1 MESLRDVRL
10 FARVVNVGNFS
21 AAGRQCGLSPAAVS
35 RRISMLEQSL
45 GVRLIYRTSRKLT
58 LTEAGQTLFENAVK
72 ILNQVDELQSV
83 ISEYQ
88 QSPRGLLHVHT
99 RVTIGV
105 QFLAKLLPE
114 FQALYPEVQV
124 KLWLTEDHK
133 DLIENKIDVA
143 IRLGNL
149 DEPSLA
155 VRRLW
160 DGSPRMLL
168 ASPDYIARHPPITHP
183 SDLARHNCLTYLD
196 GRFDDGRAL
205 WRFKKG
211 TEDTEV
217 RVTGT
222 LQVNNPEVLRQSTL
236 AGAGICLLPL
246 WCFDDDLE
254 KGRIVPLLTSY
265 AVTPSTFDHHISVVF
280 EKSRYVSPKVRAFV
294 DYLAG
299 SESLFK
305 PQGGAMPL
313 PATAPENVPEN
324 GPENVPEKMPGKMRS
339 RATAKSPQT

>member
-10 FARVVNVGNFS
+10 FAKVVHAGSFS

-35 RRISMLEQSL
+35 RRISMLEESL

-58 LTEAGQTLFENAVK
+58 LTEAGETLFENAVK

-99 RVTIGV
+99 RVAIGV
-105 QFLAKLLPE
+105 QFLARVLPR
-114 FQALYPEVQV
+114 FQERYPEVEV
-124 KLWLTEDHK
+124 KLWLTEDHQ

-160 DGSPRMLL
+160 DGSPRILL
-168 ASPDYIARHPPITHP
+168 ASPDYLRRHPPITQP
-183 SDLARHNCLTYLD
+183 SDLSRHNCLTYLD

-211 TEDTEV
+211 GDESEI

-222 LQVNNPEVLRQSTL
+222 LQVNNPEALRQSAL
-236 AGAGICLLPL
+236 AGCGICLLPL
-246 WCFDDDLE
+246 WCFENDLDL
-254 KGRIVPLLTSY
+254 GRIVPVLPQY
-265 AVTPSTFDHHISVVF
+265 EVTPSTFDHHIYVVF
-280 EKSRYVSPKVRAFV
+280 EKSRYVSPKIRAFV
-294 DYLAG
+294 DFL
-299 SESLFK
+299 SECARFFNREGEDEPAASRK
-305 PQGGAMPL
+305 PR
-313 PATAPENVPEN
+313 
-324 GPENVPEKMPGKMRS
+324 RS
-339 RATAKSPQT
+339 AVDSTEP

>member
-10 FARVVNVGNFS
+10 FAKVVHAGSFS

-58 LTEAGQTLFENAVK
+58 LTEAGQTLFENAIK

-88 QSPRGLLHVHT
+88 LSPRGLLHIHT
-99 RVTIGV
+99 RVAIGV
-105 QFLAKLLPE
+105 QFLSKVLPR
-114 FQALYPEVQV
+114 FQAEYPEVQV
-124 KLWLTEDHK
+124 KLWLTEDHQ

-168 ASPDYIARHPPITHP
+168 ASPDYVKRHPPITHP
-183 SDLARHNCLTYLD
+183 SDLTRHNCLTYLD

-211 TEDTEV
+211 DEEIEM
-217 RVTGT
+217 RVSGT
-222 LQVNNPEVLRQSTL
+222 LQVNNPEVLRQSVL
-236 AGAGICLLPL
+236 AGLGVCLLPL
-246 WCFDDDLE
+246 WCFENDFE
-254 KGRIVPLLTSY
+254 EGRIVQVLPQY
-265 AVTPSTFDHHISVVF
+265 AVTPSTFDHHIYIVF
-280 EKSRYVSPKVRAFV
+280 ERSRYVSPKIRAFV
-294 DYLAG
+294 DFL
-299 SESLFK
+299 SESPRFFQPEGDLDQ
-305 PQGGAMPL
+305 PSVA
-313 PATAPENVPEN
+313 APR
-324 GPENVPEKMPGKMRS
+324 KDRRLAI
-339 RATAKSPQT
+339 RALGF